1 MLPIGDQRIRG
12 ASFPIVTVA
21 LLVVNVL
28 VFVYQATLSQAEL
41 QGFVETWGTVPAEIL
56 DGRGYVTLITSMF
69 VHGGWFHV
77 GSNMLFLW
85 VFGDNIEALL
95 GRIGYLLFYLL
106 GGIAASGAQVLS
118 NPAST
123 VPSVGASGAVAATLG
138 AYVLAFP
145 QAYVRVLLFLG
156 IFVTT
161 TRVTAILFVGVWA
174 LSQFLNGIAA
184 LGVQTAQTGGVA
196 YWAHI
201 GGFAFGVLAGLFFRG
216 RAEDITLERRRR

>member
-1 MLPIGDQRIRG
+1 MFPIGDQRIRG
-12 ASFPIVTVA
+12 ARLPIVTIL
-21 LLVVNVL
+21 LLVANVL
-28 VFVYQATLSQAEL
+28 VFIYEATLSQPEL
-41 QGFVETWGTVPAEIL
+41 QGFIETWGAVPAEIVN
-56 DGRGYVTLITSMF
+56 GRGYYTLISSMF

-106 GGIAASGAQVLS
+106 GGIAASAAQVLS

-123 VPSVGASGAVAATLG
+123 VPSVGASGAVAAILG

-145 QAYVRVLLFLG
+145 QAYVRVLLLLG
-156 IFVTT
+156 IFITT

-174 LSQFLNGIAA
+174 LTQFLNGIAA
-184 LGVQTAQTGGVA
+184 LGVQTAETGGVA

-201 GGFAFGVLAGLFFRG
+201 GGFVFGVLAGLVFRG
-216 RAEDITLERRRR
+216 RAEGLALERRR